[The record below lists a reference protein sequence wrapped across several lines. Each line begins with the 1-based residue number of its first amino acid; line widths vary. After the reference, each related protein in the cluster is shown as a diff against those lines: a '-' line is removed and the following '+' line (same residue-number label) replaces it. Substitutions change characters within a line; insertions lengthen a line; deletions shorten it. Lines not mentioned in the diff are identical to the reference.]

1 MLLVCVSVIYTS
13 MLLDNSVFF
22 LHISLWPFILKRLPR
37 FKCFQ
42 QSAFFCSKVCNVLV
56 GVKLKGYMGK

>member
-1 MLLVCVSVIYTS
+1 
-13 MLLDNSVFF
+13 MLLDYSVFF
-22 LHISLWPFILKRLPR
+22 LPISLWPFIIKRLPR

-42 QSAFFCSKVCNVLV
+42 QSAFSCLMVCNVLV

>member
-1 MLLVCVSVIYTS
+1 MLLICVSVIYTS

-22 LHISLWPFILKRLPR
+22 LPISLWPFIVKKLAH
-37 FKCFQ
+37 FYCFRQ
-42 QSAFFCSKVCNVLV
+42 EVFSCSMVCNVLV

>member
-22 LHISLWPFILKRLPR
+22 LHISLWPFIIKRLPR
-37 FKCFQ
+37 FMCFQ
-42 QSAFFCSKVCNVLV
+42 QSAVSCSKVCNVLV